1 MEDTTAGSSAHLN
14 GAYGDMVLVPKSLYK
29 FFLSS
34 SQMIL
39 PSINSHIVARNVT
52 DARANSSNPPVYNHY
67 MNRAAQFKKNTVDS
81 PDVDNRI
88 RLSLTDP
95 ELQRL
100 DSKLG
105 ALRRNKT
112 LLRTSMGM
120 KTYKKLLTDRSTQM
134 SVLEESEHN
143 KFRQFVNNPQNT
155 VTPSPQSQGDVPY
168 STWVLRQA
176 LAANPDLI
184 NTDISGRMY
193 VDKKIVSDDP
203 RQAGKIIH
211 FITHDYS
218 DLSRTPEGTKEALEG
233 LRRRGFNMRD
243 IGNTYLRES
252 VLGHTP
258 LHDRKRIRLT
268 PTPPRLPTRGLSQG
282 ALAKYAPTFISS
294 QSPQQ
299 QISPQI
305 KPDKDKEP
313 IERRGRC
320 RQRARRDRI
329 NDESSVVEEQLATTP
344 VSRYALRSRR
354 KYKKKDK

>member
-1 MEDTTAGSSAHLN
+1 
-14 GAYGDMVLVPKSLYK
+14 
-29 FFLSS
+29 
-34 SQMIL
+34 
-39 PSINSHIVARNVT
+39 
-52 DARANSSNPPVYNHY
+52 
-67 MNRAAQFKKNTVDS
+67 
-81 PDVDNRI
+81 
-88 RLSLTDP
+88 
-95 ELQRL
+95 
-100 DSKLG
+100 
-105 ALRRNKT
+105 
-112 LLRTSMGM
+112 MGM

-134 SVLEESEHN
+134 SMLEESEHN

-168 STWVLRQA
+168 STRVLQQA

-193 VDKKIVSDDP
+193 VDKKLVSDDP

-218 DLSRTPEGTKEALEG
+218 DLSGAPEGTKEVLEG

-268 PTPPRLPTRGLSQG
+268 PTTSTPRLPTRGLSQSP
-282 ALAKYAPTFISS
+282 LAKYAPTFLSS
-294 QSPQQ
+294 HSPQQ
-299 QISPQI
+299 QVSPQI
-305 KPDKDKEP
+305 KPDEEQEP
-313 IERRGRC
+313 REQRGR
-320 RQRARRDRI
+320 RQQRARRDQI
-329 NDESSVVEEQLATTP
+329 DDESSVLEEQLSTTP

-354 KYKKKDK
+354 KYKKKHK